1 MPAAGHMDF
10 NSLLHS
16 QRVLLN
22 SIAAAKGRN
31 LADLGLLWQEL
42 ADLSQELDKF
52 QGSSRQLRIL
62 RREEDKLFEL
72 LASKARHG

>member
-1 MPAAGHMDF
+1 MDF

-22 SIAAAKGRN
+22 SIATAQGRN
-31 LADLGLLWQEL
+31 LAALGLLWQEL
-42 ADLSQELDKF
+42 AGLSRELDKF